1 VAGGLRYVTPE
12 QPYGLKGEVKM
23 ALALLKRFPTLR
35 PRIVSWPVIPEGSQ
49 GNYPGRGAFPQL
61 AEDFKVLDK
70 EVVPA
75 FTEFDEAA
83 LRDQNRYRRQQVIII
98 LGSAVVTGLGGLQ
111 AVFAHQR
118 WPGLLLA
125 ALGIALSATSGFAK
139 DRGAL
144 TDYLAARVKAERLR
158 ALHFRYLSAT
168 GRYAAGDREDTLRR
182 DVLTIKKGEEPK

>member
-1 VAGGLRYVTPE
+1 LRYVTPE

-23 ALALLKRFPTLR
+23 ALSLLKRFPTLWQR
-35 PRIVSWPVIPEGSQ
+35 TVSWPVIPEKKQ
-49 GNYPGRGAFPQL
+49 NDDDPYPGRGAFPQL
-61 AEDFKVLDK
+61 APDFKVLDK
-70 EVVPA
+70 EVAPA
-75 FTEFDEAA
+75 FTEFDKAA

-98 LGSAVVTGLGGLQ
+98 LGSALVTGLGGLQ
-111 AVFAHQR
+111 AVFPHQR
-118 WPGLLLA
+118 WPGFLLA
-125 ALGIALSATSGFAK
+125 ALGIALSATAGFAK

-168 GRYAAGDREDTLRR
+168 GRYAAAGREDTLRR